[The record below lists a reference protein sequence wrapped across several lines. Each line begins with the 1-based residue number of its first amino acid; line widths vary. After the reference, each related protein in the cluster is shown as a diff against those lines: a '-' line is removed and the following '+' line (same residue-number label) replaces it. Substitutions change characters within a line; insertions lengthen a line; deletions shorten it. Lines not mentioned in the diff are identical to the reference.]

1 MAIRI
6 FTLWCCYFYISR
18 ECKTIFPP
26 LFSYNTISIR
36 AKGNTQESEKMLS
49 QFPLLSVFVIELFD
63 FPWGIPNLFTSKNL
77 EVAPG
82 EITVSLKFDSIRHF

>member
-1 MAIRI
+1 
-6 FTLWCCYFYISR
+6 
-18 ECKTIFPP
+18 
-26 LFSYNTISIR
+26 
-36 AKGNTQESEKMLS
+36 MLS